1 MRVLNYATSDANP
14 FHRDHRS
21 NFKGYTRMSSKA
33 IKANGTFSTI
43 STLESS
49 RSPQKWSRF
58 TSECTETKR
67 SLVIAYPP
75 ETVYASAKDTPF
87 NDDSV
92 LSEDTCSEM
101 TVSVTTLPSST
112 STAGN
117 NTNMDFNQSRELV
130 VKPMNPEAVRPHRTK
145 RSIPGQTDYNSSQSH
160 QSRSS
165 YSCCEE
171 KMTKGKFGGMTL
183 QETLN
188 WRRHASKDQ
197 NDTDRPKIQTA
208 WKRGSKD
215 TNAEVAPSPSQNIDP
230 VLAAIRVSA
239 KVKRHLALAKDNR
252 IPKTEERKGSATAEF
267 MAVRA
272 RLKRSKRKTMFE
284 SGGRAESILKVK
296 NASTAVDDTLTHKV
310 PFVQQQGSENKSNDT
325 SACITTTAVDKHQ
338 LAREKLNSVFAKR
351 FISADQSR
359 QANHKKVAEANSIA
373 ASKGLEKDNAST
385 AVDGN
390 LFVQQQGLEH
400 NSNDTS
406 ACITTTAVDK
416 HQLAREKLNSVFAKR
431 FISADQ
437 SRQANHKKVAEANSI
452 AASKGHEQEM
462 KDIAHNYRDFSQDAS
477 RTSQSPQDKGLADTK
492 KHIHDKLNTILSL
505 RKIPSFHSATTACSS
520 FERASKEAKAVRDIS
535 ECRDD
540 IERDQRGGSERD
552 PSNSLED
559 TSKYSKMLTMGIP
572 VGAVKNCMIRD
583 GVSPSRIFGT
593 QAKGE
598 ATHVPRNTVEKAK
611 RDPYRR
617 TRLHWNE
624 IEIFSDESIWQ
635 QIKVDNEMGKLHR

>member
-230 VLAAIRVSA
+230 VLAAIRVST
-239 KVKRHLALAKDNR
+239 KVKRHLALAKDNS

-296 NASTAVDDTLTHKV
+296 NASTAVDDTLTHQV
-310 PFVQQQGSENKSNDT
+310 PFVQQQGSENK
-325 SACITTTAVDKHQ
+325 
-338 LAREKLNSVFAKR
+338 
-351 FISADQSR
+351 
-359 QANHKKVAEANSIA
+359 
-373 ASKGLEKDNAST
+373 
-385 AVDGN
+385 
-390 LFVQQQGLEH
+390 
-400 NSNDTS
+400 SNDTS